1 MTTAFRTANANP
13 QQPRLLR
20 VCRIGRAQGLKGEVN
35 VLAFTDEPEKR
46 FRAGSQLVTA
56 AGRAF
61 TIKRSR
67 RFKQRWILTLAGI
80 NDRTAAEQLNGTELF
95 IALPQREE
103 PTDDEATESDRRAD
117 AFDDTAFDNTAFD
130 NTEDTD
136 DGIYY
141 DDLIGLSAQ
150 LEDGTALG
158 TITDAIDSPAQT
170 LLELTEPHGSVS
182 LVPFVEAIV
191 PAIDLDAGTITLDP
205 PGGLLQEH

>member
-67 RFKQRWILTLAGI
+67 RFKQRWILTFAGI

-95 IALPQREE
+95 IALPQWEE
-103 PTDDEATESDRRAD
+103 PTDDEATESDRGAD
-117 AFDDTAFDNTAFD
+117 DFDDTAFDG
-130 NTEDTD
+130 TEDTD

-150 LEDGTALG
+150 LEDGTTLG